1 MSGRA
6 DRTQSQAAGTA
17 ACAAEL
23 CIRARAWQDAI
34 CLTQHG
40 ARAGLVSQLT
50 GLEKKAANR
59 LYRQLH
65 GRPSP
70 PGQLPFSDTW
80 FLQDDRRMLHA
91 SVVWQ
96 LSKRFAA
103 SPATPARRL
112 IDVYESYCWLQTKPL
127 LDIMRVAFI
136 PHLVAA
142 QDWEEQTCGQC
153 GSVVRRTDGQRGQ
166 RLLGLPALSPPPLP
180 GLRRTA
186 DGPPEREISGTL
198 RRLSAF
204 PTTVSRFGPGPDA
217 SDAAFPPSRRAR
229 RVLRTCQMA
238 PAFPDVTSPS
248 KGYRCWQ
255 QYGLV
260 SRRDQPVKT
269 RESC

>member
-6 DRTQSQAAGTA
+6 DRTQNQAAGITD
-17 ACAAEL
+17 CAAEL

-70 PGQLPFSDTW
+70 SGQLPFSDTW

-91 SVVWQ
+91 TVVWQ
-96 LSKRFAA
+96 LSKRFAE
-103 SPATPARRL
+103 STATPARRL

-142 QDWEEQTCGQC
+142 QDWEEQSCGQC
-153 GSVVRRTDGQRGQ
+153 RSVYVVPTGSVGNACWGCRLYLRHRCRDCGAPLTVRPSGRYRELCAACQRSRQSQSFRTW
-166 RLLGLPALSPPPLP
+166 P
-180 GLRRTA
+180 
-186 DGPPEREISGTL
+186 
-198 RRLSAF
+198 
-204 PTTVSRFGPGPDA
+204 
-217 SDAAFPPSRRAR
+217 
-229 RVLRTCQMA
+229 
-238 PAFPDVTSPS
+238 
-248 KGYRCWQ
+248 
-255 QYGLV
+255 
-260 SRRDQPVKT
+260 
-269 RESC
+269 